1 MVDREHRRPGRALDE
16 LEGRLSVAVP
26 TVAPTAPAQA
36 PPPAAGRRTPAWIGR
51 AHASGWLLLLPAL
64 VALVVLFVAPLLSI
78 VVDSF
83 TEPTAGLG
91 NYASL
96 FTDGYTVQVLG
107 RTVLVALVVA
117 VVGVALAF
125 PYAYAMTLVGPAMR
139 GVLVTVV
146 LVPFWTSMLAR
157 NFAWLVLMQDGG
169 VIQTALGPFGLGEV
183 TLLGT
188 TAAVGISMTQ
198 VMLPFLVLPMYSAME
213 QIDGRLV
220 AAGQSL
226 GAPRTRAFRRIY
238 LPLSAPGVVAG
249 MSLVF
254 VLALGFYVTPAL
266 LGSTGSAMIAQVINM
281 RAKELLDFGGAGAMG
296 MFLLVVTLVVLGLS
310 RRIAGQN
317 ATAVATGGRPARSRT
332 SRDQAS
338 EVRPWLR
345 AHTTIVAI
353 VLVAPTLVV
362 IPMSFSA
369 AETFRFP
376 PDSWSLRWYQELFT
390 SPEWTAAIL
399 NSLQAGI
406 YTALFATVLGT
417 AAAFGLARVS
427 ARWRGGVNGFLLSPM
442 IVPHILVALVV
453 FAAFLR
459 LGLNGTLIGIIL
471 AHTAMALPFVVIAVT
486 ARLQGMDSRL
496 TGVAAS
502 LGATPVSAFRRVTL
516 PLVLPG
522 ILSGAVLAFV
532 TSLDEVVIALFLQAP
547 GAITLPVQM
556 FNSVTVQIDPTISAA
571 SSLMVVLVSVP
582 VLLAQVVGARRG
594 RRGT

>member
-1 MVDREHRRPGRALDE
+1 MA
-16 LEGRLSVAVP
+16 
-26 TVAPTAPAQA
+26 APTATAEAPTRRLGPA
-36 PPPAAGRRTPAWIGR
+36 RLDR
-51 AHASGWLLLLPAL
+51 AHATGWLLLLPSLAAL
-64 VALVVLFVAPLLSI
+64 LLLFVLPLVNL

-83 TEPTAGLG
+83 TEPTTGLG

-96 FTDGYTVQVLG
+96 FTDGYTIRVLG
-107 RTVLVALVVA
+107 RTLLVALVVS
-117 VVGVALAF
+117 VVGVLLAY
-125 PYAYAMTLVGPAMR
+125 PYAYAMTLVGPTMR
-139 GVLVTVV
+139 AVLVTIV

-169 VIQTALGPFGLGEV
+169 AIQQILRPFGLGDV

-188 TAAVGISMTQ
+188 TLAVGISMTQ
-198 VMLPFLVLPMYSAME
+198 VLLPFLVLPMYSAME

-226 GAPRTRAFRRIY
+226 GAPRTRAFRRVY
-238 LPLSAPGVVAG
+238 LPLSTPGVVAG

-266 LGSTGSAMIAQVINM
+266 LGSTRSAMIAQVINV
-281 RAKELLDFGGAGAMG
+281 RTKELLDFGGAGAMG
-296 MFLLVVTLVVLGLS
+296 MFLLAVVLVVLGLS
-310 RRIAGQN
+310 RRLAGQN
-317 ATAVATGGRPARSRT
+317 VASVAAGGQAAVTRAGGERS
-332 SRDQAS
+332 S

-345 AHTTIVAI
+345 VHTTIVAI
-353 VLVAPTLVV
+353 ILVAPTFVV
-362 IPMSFSA
+362 IPMSFSS

-376 PDSWSLRWYQELFT
+376 PDGWSLRWYQELFT

-399 NSLQAGI
+399 NTLQVGV
-406 YTALFATVLGT
+406 YTALIATVLGT
-417 AAAFGLARVS
+417 TAAFGLARLPR
-427 ARWRGGVNGFLLSPM
+427 RWRGALNGLLLSPM

-453 FAAFLR
+453 FSAFLR

-471 AHTAMALPFVVIAVT
+471 AHTAMALPFVVIAVS

-496 TGVAAS
+496 SGVAAS
-502 LGATPVSAFRRVTL
+502 LGASPVSTFRRVTL
-516 PLVLPG
+516 PLVMPG

-582 VLLAQVVGARRG
+582 ILLAQIVGARRG
-594 RRGT
+594 KRGTR